1 MKKFFTMAAIAFAA
15 FAMVSCDNE
24 GGKTEGPEDEAP
36 KVRKQLLALPS
47 KIDADGNMTSGRQ
60 FRYDEAGVLVGIDE
74 VWTNDDGTLGTW
86 NLDIERSGN
95 TLKLIDK
102 ANNNKVE
109 YEWTV
114 NEKGYVVKNG
124 DYTYE
129 YDSEDHLVK
138 VIEDWGE
145 GPQVVSICTWEN
157 GNMTSWTKENEL
169 EDEATGEKY
178 ARVKRQTYKEE
189 LNEGGIFTVFTEKSS
204 LKKWMFE
211 AGFFGKP
218 SKNLVATDKW
228 DDNEKGAEFEYRTD
242 DDNYVV
248 AEVKYYGGEL
258 DDETYYIW
266 QAAE

>member
-1 MKKFFTMAAIAFAA
+1 MKKFFTIAAIAFAA
-15 FAMVSCDNE
+15 IAMTSCNKE
-24 GGKTEGPEDEAP
+24 QGPNNGDENEAP
-36 KVRKQLLALPS
+36 KARKVLLALPS
-47 KIDADGNMTSGRQ
+47 RIDADGNMTSGRQ

-74 VWTNDDGTLGTW
+74 VWTNDDGSLGTW

-102 ANNNKVE
+102 ANDNKVE
-109 YEWTV
+109 YEWVV

-157 GNMTSWTKENEL
+157 GNMTSWTREGEA
-169 EDEATGEKY
+169 EDGG

-189 LNEGGIFTVFTEKSS
+189 LNEGGIFTCFTEKSS

-228 DDNEKGAEFEYRTD
+228 DDRDKSAEFEYRTD

-266 QAAE
+266 QEAK

>member
-1 MKKFFTMAAIAFAA
+1 MKKFFTIAAIAFAA
-15 FAMVSCDNE
+15 IAMTSCNKE
-24 GGKTEGPEDEAP
+24 QGPNNGDENEAP
-36 KVRKQLLALPS
+36 KARKVLLALPS
-47 KIDADGNMTSGRQ
+47 KLDADGNMTSGRT
-60 FRYDEAGVLVGIDE
+60 FRYNEDGSLAGVDE
-74 VWTNDDGTLGTW
+74 VWTNDDGSLGTW
-86 NLDIERSGN
+86 NLNVTRTGDKL
-95 TLKLIDK
+95 TLTTDEG
-102 ANNNKVE
+102 KVE

-114 NEKGYVVKNG
+114 NEQGYVVKNG
-124 DYTYE
+124 DYSYE
-129 YDSEDHLVK
+129 YDAEGHLTT

-157 GNMTSWTKENEL
+157 GNMTSWTKEKEL
-169 EDEATGEKY
+169 EDENGNKV

-242 DDNYVV
+242 DDDYVV

-266 QAAE
+266 QEAK

>member
-1 MKKFFTMAAIAFAA
+1 MKKFLTMAAIAFAA
-15 FAMVSCDNE
+15 VAMTSCDKDPQGNE
-24 GGKTEGPEDEAP
+24 GENEAP
-36 KVRKQLLALPS
+36 QARKVLLALPS
-47 KIDADGNMTSGRQ
+47 KIDADGNMLSGRQ
-60 FRYDEAGVLVGIDE
+60 FRYNEDGSLAGVDE
-74 VWTNDDGTLGTW
+74 CWTNDDGTLGTW
-86 NLDIERSGN
+86 NLNVTRSGN
-95 TLKLIDK
+95 KLTLTTDEGS
-102 ANNNKVE
+102 VE
-109 YEWTV
+109 YEWEV
-114 NEKGYVVKNG
+114 NEQGYVVKNG
-124 DYTYE
+124 DYSYE
-129 YDSEDHLVK
+129 YDAEGHLTK

-169 EDEATGEKY
+169 ENEETGERY

-189 LNEGGIFTVFTEKSS
+189 LNVGGIFTVFTEKSS

-242 DDNYVV
+242 DDDYVV

-266 QAAE
+266 QEAK

>member
-1 MKKFFTMAAIAFAA
+1 MKKFFTIAAIAFAA
-15 FAMVSCDNE
+15 IAMTSCNKE
-24 GGKTEGPEDEAP
+24 QGPNNGDENEAP
-36 KVRKQLLALPS
+36 KARKVLLALPS
-47 KIDADGNMTSGRQ
+47 RIDADGNMTSGRQ

-74 VWTNDDGTLGTW
+74 VWTNDDGSLGTW

-102 ANNNKVE
+102 ANDNKVE
-109 YEWTV
+109 YEWVV

-157 GNMTSWTKENEL
+157 GNMTSWTREGEA
-169 EDEATGEKY
+169 EDGG

-189 LNEGGIFTVFTEKSS
+189 LNEGGIFTCFTEKSS

-228 DDNEKGAEFEYRTD
+228 DDRDKSAEFEYRTD
-242 DDNYVV
+242 DDDYVV

-266 QAAE
+266 QEAK